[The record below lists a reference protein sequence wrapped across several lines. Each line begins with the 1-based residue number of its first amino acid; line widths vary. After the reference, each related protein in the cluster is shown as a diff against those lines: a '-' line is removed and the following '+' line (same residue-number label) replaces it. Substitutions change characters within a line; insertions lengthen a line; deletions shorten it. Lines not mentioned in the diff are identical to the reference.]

1 MRLLLFQIK
10 EQLSKALPKALL
22 DFEEKRLE
30 EAVKGIL
37 DDRTTKAHLGSQ
49 EDTTAI
55 ISVERKADSDE
66 EEEDEMIPTV
76 VQAIQHIATSL
87 YIFFCKSLPAQKLLT
102 SLR

>member
-1 MRLLLFQIK
+1 MLLFQIK

-37 DDRTTKAHLGSQ
+37 DDRTTKAHSGSR

-66 EEEDEMIPTV
+66 EEEDEIPTV
-76 VQAIQHIATSL
+76 VHFQET
-87 YIFFCKSLPAQKLLT
+87 LLT
-102 SLR
+102 RAPKLKKD